1 MSAGNKASEE
11 PRAAAI
17 LDRIAEQGHRL
28 TGPRQ
33 ALVQVLAAH
42 SRYFSAQEAWEQAQ
56 ATGLDI
62 GRATVFRT
70 LDLLT
75 ELGILD
81 RVHAG
86 DGCHRYVVCEP
97 SHHHH
102 LMCADC
108 GRVEP
113 FEAPDIEAHIGK
125 VADLVGFAV
134 ITHHLEIIGRCAE
147 CEARRLATV

>member
-1 MSAGNKASEE
+1 MNAVPSSSIDH
-11 PRAAAI
+11 RATVI
-17 LDRIAEQGHRL
+17 LDRIAGQGHRL

-33 ALVQVLAAH
+33 ALVQILATRDH
-42 SRYFSAQEAWEQAQ
+42 HFSAQEAWEEVQAN
-56 ATGLDI
+56 GLEI

-97 SHHHH
+97 VHHHH
-102 LMCADC
+102 AMCTDC
-108 GRVEP
+108 GRVQP
-113 FEAPDIEAHIGK
+113 FEGAEVESQIRTLAEAM
-125 VADLVGFAV
+125 GFSV
-134 ITHHLEIIGRCAE
+134 ITHHLELIGRCAE
-147 CEARRLATV
+147 CRAKDL

>member
-1 MSAGNKASEE
+1 MNAPQTSATQVDRASE
-11 PRAAAI
+11 I

-33 ALVQVLAAH
+33 ALVQILAARDH
-42 SRYFSAQEAWEQAQ
+42 HFSAQEAWEEVQAH
-56 ATGLDI
+56 GIEI

-102 LMCADC
+102 LMCTDC
-108 GRVEP
+108 GRVQP
-113 FEAPDIEAHIGK
+113 FDAGEVEGQIGK
-125 VADLVGFAV
+125 LAEAMGFSV
-134 ITHHLEIIGRCAE
+134 ITHHLELIGRCAE
-147 CEARRLATV
+147 CRAKDM